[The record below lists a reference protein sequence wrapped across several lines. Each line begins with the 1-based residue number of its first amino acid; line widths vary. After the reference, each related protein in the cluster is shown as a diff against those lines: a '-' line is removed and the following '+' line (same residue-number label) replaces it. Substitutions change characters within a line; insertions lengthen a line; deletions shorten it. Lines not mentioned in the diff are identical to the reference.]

1 MIRINLQLQ
10 IQTHHLP
17 YIEIGASS
25 GVQSVRPVTRRAG
38 KGILDAIMDGSE
50 AHSSFCWEWL
60 LTNWWAV
67 FILIPAGWAYVGAW
81 DIYQDNGHFTRGGAS
96 SLTVGIL
103 LTLLAF
109 VFLLNIAVNLF
120 WPVLL
125 IAGGVA
131 LLLTGLLR
139 T

>member
-1 MIRINLQLQ
+1 M
-10 IQTHHLP
+10 
-17 YIEIGASS
+17 
-25 GVQSVRPVTRRAG
+25 
-38 KGILDAIMDGSE
+38 M
-50 AHSSFCWEWL
+50 
-60 LTNWWAV
+60 
-67 FILIPAGWAYVGAW
+67 YVGAW
-81 DIYQDNGHFTRGGAS
+81 DIYQDYGHFTRGAAS

-103 LTLLAF
+103 LTLLSF

-131 LLLTGLLR
+131 LLLTGFLR